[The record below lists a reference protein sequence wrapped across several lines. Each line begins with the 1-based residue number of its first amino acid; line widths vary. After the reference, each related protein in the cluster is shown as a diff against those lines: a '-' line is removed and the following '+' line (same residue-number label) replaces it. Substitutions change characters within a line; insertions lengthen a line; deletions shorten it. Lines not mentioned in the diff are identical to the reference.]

1 MVSFSFNAGHVL
13 YDEDTHKCT
22 PLPHKGQ
29 ITIQPSAEEEGFFDF
44 IWAPK
49 TNSGAR
55 RHELVLIPGDFSFKP
70 VKSCTTGR
78 VVALTF
84 SSGQR
89 SLYWLQDLGDEDDLD
104 TFTKKDEEILAKFH
118 AVVEAE
124 SEAEAEDAAAAAPA
138 AAPASIA
145 LETVA
150 SAAEPSEPSAEQQ

>member
-1 MVSFSFNAGHVL
+1 MQSFSFNAGHVL

-44 IWAPK
+44 IWTPK
-49 TNSGAR
+49 SSSGAS

-70 VKSCTTGR
+70 VRSCTTGR

-89 SLYWLQDLGDEDDLD
+89 SLYWLQNVGDDDELD
-104 TFTKKDEEILAKFH
+104 KFTKADEETLRRFH
-118 AVVEAE
+118 AVVNDETTEAKPE
-124 SEAEAEDAAAAAPA
+124 PEAKV
-138 AAPASIA
+138 S
-145 LETVA
+145 T
-150 SAAEPSEPSAEQQ
+150 S